1 MSALDLVEALIR
13 VGTTL
18 KDAWNDAK
26 QSDPSMDWTKFIT
39 SSECTAAYASIGPVL
54 DGLTQ
59 PAVTQALTEVR
70 AKQATLLAGNS
81 VLSLSSGQ
89 LAQYD
94 ALLDVE
100 NQLMRKYAANATKT
114 SEWVSWIV
122 NDALPDLFKILSIAA
137 PLL

>member
-1 MSALDLVEALIR
+1 MSALDVVEALIQ

-39 SSECTAAYASIGPVL
+39 SSEFTAAHASIGPVL

-70 AKQATLLAGNS
+70 AKQATLLAGKS
-81 VLSLSSGQ
+81 VMSLSSAQ

-100 NQLMRKYAANATKT
+100 NQLMRKYATNATKT
-114 SEWVSWIV
+114 SDWVSWIV
-122 NDALPDLFKILSIAA
+122 DDALPDLFKVLSIMA